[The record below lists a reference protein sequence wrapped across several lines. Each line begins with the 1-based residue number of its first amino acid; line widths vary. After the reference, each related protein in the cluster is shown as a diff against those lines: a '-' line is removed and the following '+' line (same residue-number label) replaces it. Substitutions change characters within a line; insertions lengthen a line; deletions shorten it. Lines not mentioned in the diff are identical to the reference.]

1 MVGDGDVVGDKDTND
16 NDDGKAGRDLQQS
29 VVYEWGNP
37 RAADHYE
44 PHTL

>member
-1 MVGDGDVVGDKDTND
+1 MVGDGDVFGDKDNND
-16 NDDGKAGRDLQQS
+16 DDDGKPGDLQQS
-29 VVYEWGNP
+29 LVYEWGNP